1 MSNPSIHISMPAKP
15 ISKDEQAPLLTLRE
29 KYPEVY
35 RGTEVTQTDWRTRKR
50 TVPMRVLAL
59 GMPRTATACK
69 HFPLAPLHPLRA

>member
-1 MSNPSIHISMPAKP
+1 MMSSTSIQISVPSKTMA
-15 ISKDEQAPLLTLRE
+15 KDEKAPLTLCE

-35 RGTEVTQTDWRTRKR
+35 RGSEVPQTTWQTRKR

-69 HFPLAPLHPLRA
+69 N